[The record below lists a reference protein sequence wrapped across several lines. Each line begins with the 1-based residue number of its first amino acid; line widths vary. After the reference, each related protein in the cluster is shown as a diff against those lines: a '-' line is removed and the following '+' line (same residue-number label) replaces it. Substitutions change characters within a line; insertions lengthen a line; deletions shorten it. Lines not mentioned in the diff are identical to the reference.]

1 MLTLQNDPPTLETC
15 VESDKDQYKKYSK
28 VFRKMVASC
37 LQKDPSARSVSLWYL
52 LQLVSMGKCP
62 SGIASVVQGA

>member
-52 LQLVSMGKCP
+52 LQLVSMGKWP
-62 SGIASVVQGA
+62 S